1 MPEAYLFGRF
11 VDDFDPVP
19 ENFEELIK
27 ASAHKKEKIAA
38 ASVLEIINILDRVSR
53 AWSDK
58 SYGPRVEAWNYLK
71 SQTGYSDK
79 MLELG
84 FDAISYITSAN
95 YLKKRIA
102 AELHA
107 ETAINKLDSLE
118 YAKSFAGSMKIV
130 PLGNLLHISA
140 SNVFLSAVDS
150 LVSGFITK
158 NLNFLKLSRGDMSFP
173 LIFARAIIEFDK
185 NNVFSDCFSIFYY
198 KGGDGAS
205 EKVFKENMDGVVVW
219 GGAEAVE
226 AWRSGTSIKARI
238 IEYGPKISFSFIDLM
253 AVETEKELEAVCAGL
268 SMDISIWE
276 QAACSSPQNIYL
288 IESKQFSAERF
299 CEKLYEAL
307 REKASVLPMK
317 ELTMDEGVE
326 ILKTRERSRVQEIK
340 GGVKTYY
347 KKSGPHCTVILTGNE
362 TVETSPLFRTVIVK
376 KISSID
382 KFYSAISGMG
392 FYLQAVSLHVAPVSR
407 EAAAEKLYSLGANRV
422 LFPGDHGGPPE
433 GSPHDGKH
441 FLNSIVRYVS
451 YELPGFEAEKA
462 SLLWDGAD
470 SRNLTAARLKN
481 ILYTAYNETKYY
493 KKVINP
499 ELFDMPADGKFFEKF
514 ARVPFLGKNEIY
526 QNCLPDSTD
535 IVSGADLSKAFIFAS
550 GGSTGEPKFSVY
562 SNEELGYVTDLLA
575 SIYKVAG
582 IGPKSRAANLFIAG
596 GLWTSFIVANLALEK
611 IGVTNLPIGGNADFA
626 TIYKFMQK
634 LRPGVLVGLPSIII
648 KLAQY
653 AETQSERIKID
664 LVLYGGEHMRKPAR
678 DYLKSVFG
686 VEKIV
691 SAGYAAVDSGP
702 IGFQCSHMSGGS
714 LHHALTGYQY
724 IEFIKEDGTAARAGE
739 AGEIVVTNLN
749 RLKMPVIRFKTG
761 DLGTPLGT
769 ICPCGRTNRVF
780 ELLGRCDDIIVIGG
794 ANITAHDFDTAISE
808 ISELSSIFQVAGVTK
823 QGADAI
829 ELYAELKDGCDIDR
843 RRTEAIRAKLA
854 VLLTKYSYKLKN
866 AIESGWI
873 AMPEIFIMKAGEIER
888 VARTGKVVPIRDRRV
903 K

>member
-1 MPEAYLFGRF
+1 MPEAYIFGRF
-11 VDDFDPVP
+11 VDDFEPTP
-19 ENFEELIK
+19 ENFTELIK
-27 ASAHKKEKIAA
+27 ESAAKKEKIAS

-53 AWSDK
+53 AWADK
-58 SYGPRVEAWNYLK
+58 NYGPRVEAWNYLK
-71 SQTGYSDK
+71 SQTGYSDE

-84 FDAISYITSAN
+84 FEAISYITSAG
-95 YLKKRIA
+95 YLRKRIA
-102 AELHA
+102 CELHA
-107 ETAINKLDSLE
+107 ETAVNKLDSLE

-130 PLGNLLHISA
+130 PLGNILHVSA

-173 LIFARAIIEFDK
+173 LIFARAIAEFDK
-185 NNVFSDCFSIFYY
+185 NNIFSDCFSIFYY
-198 KGGDGAS
+198 KGGDEAS

-226 AWRSGTSIKARI
+226 AWRAGTSIKARI
-238 IEYGPKISFSFIDLM
+238 IEYGPKISFSLIDLS
-253 AVETEKELEAVCAGL
+253 AVKTDEELKAICAGL

-276 QAACSSPQNIYL
+276 QAACSSPQNVFV
-288 IESKQFSAERF
+288 IESKQFGAEYF
-299 CEKLYEAL
+299 CEKLYGAL
-307 REKASVLPMK
+307 CDKAGKLPMK
-317 ELTMDEGVE
+317 ELSMDEGVE
-326 ILKTRERSRVQEIK
+326 ILKVRERAAAHEIRGSGRVF
-340 GGVKTYY
+340 Y
-347 KKSGPHCTVILTGNE
+347 KKSGPHCTVNLSGTE
-362 TVETSPLFRTVIVK
+362 EVETSPLFRTIIVK
-376 KISSID
+376 KITSID

-392 FYLQAVSLHVAPVSR
+392 FYLQAISLHVAAGDR

-422 LFPGDHGGPPE
+422 LFPGGHGGPPE
-433 GSPHDGKH
+433 GAPHDGKH
-441 FLNSIVRYVS
+441 FLNSIVRYAS

-462 SLLWDGAD
+462 SLLSDGVD
-470 SRNLTAARLKN
+470 SRKHTAARLKN
-481 ILYTAYNETKYY
+481 ILYSAYNETKYY
-493 KKVINP
+493 KNVINP
-499 ELFDMPADGKFFEKF
+499 ELFDMPADDKFFGKFTG
-514 ARVPFLGKNEIY
+514 VPFLGKSEIY
-526 QNCLPDSTD
+526 QNCLPESTD
-535 IVSGADLSKAFIFAS
+535 IISGGDLSKAFIFAS

-562 SNEELGYVTDLLA
+562 SNEELEYVTDVLA

-582 IGPKSRAANLFIAG
+582 IGPKSRAANLFVAG

-611 IGVTNLPIGGNADFA
+611 IGVTNLPIGGNTDFA

-653 AETQSERIKID
+653 AETQSERLSVD

-702 IGFQCSHMSGGS
+702 IGFQCRHMSGGS
-714 LHHALTGYQY
+714 LHHALTDYQFV
-724 IEFIKEDGTAARAGE
+724 EFIKEDGTVAEEGE

-749 RLKMPVIRFKTG
+749 RVKMPVIRFKTG
-761 DLGTPLGT
+761 DLGTPLNSP
-769 ICPCGRTNRVF
+769 CPCGRTNPVF

-794 ANITAHDFDTAISE
+794 ANITPHDFDTAISE
-808 ISELSSIFQVAGVTK
+808 IPELSSIFQVAGITK
-823 QGADAI
+823 RGVDAL

-843 RRTEAIRAKLA
+843 SHTEAIRTKLA
-854 VLLTKYSYKLKN
+854 ALLLKHSYKLKN
-866 AIESGWI
+866 AVESGWV
-873 AMPEIFIMKAGEIER
+873 AMPEIFVMKAGEIER
-888 VARTGKVVPIRDRRV
+888 VARTGKVVPIKDRRV